1 MSQNPE
7 QSRAA
12 SLHIYLGAVTPN
24 SQQFPFFLYRACRG
38 ALLDAQIRARNMV
51 PSVPQTALLDN
62 EWDGLRL
69 WGKDAGDSR
78 LEAGLQASPE
88 LTSELIEIGGSIGRD
103 VLEGE

>member
-51 PSVPQTALLDN
+51 PSVP
-62 EWDGLRL
+62 
-69 WGKDAGDSR
+69 
-78 LEAGLQASPE
+78 
-88 LTSELIEIGGSIGRD
+88 
-103 VLEGE
+103 